1 MWQDDGQ
8 NISEPAYLVLM
19 GLFGVSGHSR
29 SRNSK
34 GGDQHRGQYQLPATQ
49 HGLVLGPGTLTRCFL
64 FCEFST
70 EHCIFSRTLPSRVV
84 GVAGERRGLRPYELH
99 KQGELKAASI
109 LLMRQER
116 SLTAPPG

>member
-1 MWQDDGQ
+1 
-8 NISEPAYLVLM
+8 M

-49 HGLVLGPGTLTRCFL
+49 HGLVLRPGHIRDVF

>member
-1 MWQDDGQ
+1 
-8 NISEPAYLVLM
+8 M

-29 SRNSK
+29 GRNSK

-49 HGLVLGPGTLTRCFL
+49 HGLVLGPGPLRDVFP
-64 FCEFST
+64 FFFWVGAFFQ
-70 EHCIFSRTLPSRVV
+70 HCIFSRSLPSRVV